1 MNIKQGV
8 LIFAVLAALMS
19 SSCSKIKTGNAP
31 IGTIFLYDKAE
42 WQLAVNDEYTN
53 PYDPADIALDMILQS
68 PSGREIVL
76 PCFFDPL
83 EKDESIQWKA
93 RFMPQET
100 GDYTYNF
107 RLGRNGRNTEETGK
121 KSFTVAASGKKGIL
135 HTHDF
140 WTLRYDNGEPFR
152 GIGKNISWESRDE
165 DDSKY
170 FKNLHEDKRFN
181 YDYMLGK
188 LQASGGNFFRTWMI
202 YWNLPVDWKTVN
214 NNSRYQNSE
223 SAFNESGI
231 KRMDELV
238 ELCDSL
244 NIHVMLALESHVG
257 YMGMGWN
264 ISNYNVKNGGFAKT
278 PTEFFTLPE
287 SRQQYKNKLRYMVGR
302 YGYSPAIGAW
312 EFFNEVDNAMYNV
325 GPDDQIP
332 AAIVTDWHDEMS
344 TYLKS
349 IDPFGHIVTT
359 SVSHRDIPG
368 MNDLPNIDLNQKHIY
383 KNTQAI
389 PATLRD
395 YSAKHNKPYV
405 IGESGY
411 EWDWSKNFND
421 FAADMDGDF
430 KRALWYGLF
439 SPTPVLPMSW
449 WWEFFENRGMMSYFG
464 KVRQINDMMLKAGE
478 GSFSELE
485 IRPLQNDVIALG
497 VTCGKTS
504 FIYLFNSGLKETEV
518 HFGSTT
524 EFETSQSEDCFDCE
538 TGLFSKA
545 ETLKMPD
552 NSVKVSGVILAPG
565 RDIVLIRK

>member
-1 MNIKQGV
+1 MNIKHGV
-8 LIFAVLAALMS
+8 LIFAVLAALIS

-31 IGTIFLYDKAE
+31 KGTIFLYDKAE
-42 WQLAVNDEYTN
+42 WQLAVNEKYTN
-53 PYDPADIALDMILQS
+53 PYDQTDIALDMVLQS
-68 PSGREIVL
+68 PSGRENIL

-83 EKDESIQWKA
+83 EKDESLQWKA

-100 GDYTYNF
+100 GDYSYTF
-107 RLGRNGRNTEETGK
+107 RLSRNGQETEETSE
-121 KSFTVAASGKKGIL
+121 KSFTVNASEKKGIL
-135 HTHDF
+135 HTHDL

-181 YDYMLGK
+181 YNYMLGK
-188 LQASGGNFFRTWMI
+188 LSDNGGNFFRTWMI

-257 YMGMGWN
+257 YMGMGWD
-264 ISNYNVKNGGFAKT
+264 ISNYNIKNGGFAKT
-278 PTEFFTLPE
+278 PTEFFSLQE
-287 SRQQYKNKLRYMVGR
+287 SRQQYKNKLRYMVAR

-325 GPDDQIP
+325 GPEDQIP
-332 AAIVTDWHDEMS
+332 AEIVTDWHDEMS

-349 IDPFGHIVTT
+349 IDPFDHIVTT

-389 PATLRD
+389 PATVRD
-395 YSAKHNKPYV
+395 YSAKHKKPYV

-421 FAADMDGDF
+421 FADEMDGDF

-449 WWEFFENRGMMSYFG
+449 WWEFFENRGMISYFS
-464 KVRQINDMMLKAGE
+464 KVSQINNMMLEVGKGE
-478 GSFSELE
+478 FSQIEVLTFKDG
-485 IRPLQNDVIALG
+485 IIALG
-497 VTCGKTS
+497 VSCGEKT
-504 FIYLFNSGLKETEV
+504 FIYLFNSNDSETDI
-518 HFGSTT
+518 HFSTSSEFKNST
-524 EFETSQSEDCFDCE
+524 EMNCFTCE
-538 TGLFSKA
+538 TGLFSKI
-545 ETLKMPD
+545 EIVKMPD
-552 NSVKVSGVILAPG
+552 NSIKASGIKLSAKSDV
-565 RDIVLIRK
+565 VLISE